1 MERDWSPTLEALR
14 AGLGEVI
21 RGKQE
26 AVDLLLVGILAGGH
40 VLLEDVPGVG
50 KTTLAKAVARIFR
63 VEFSRV
69 QFTPI
74 HTGLDVSGINPAP
87 TAI

>member
-1 MERDWSPTLEALR
+1 MGRDWSPTIGALR

-26 AVDLLLVGILAGGH
+26 VVDLLLVGVLAGGH

-50 KTTLAKAVARIFR
+50 KTY
-63 VEFSRV
+63 E
-69 QFTPI
+69 
-74 HTGLDVSGINPAP
+74 
-87 TAI
+87 